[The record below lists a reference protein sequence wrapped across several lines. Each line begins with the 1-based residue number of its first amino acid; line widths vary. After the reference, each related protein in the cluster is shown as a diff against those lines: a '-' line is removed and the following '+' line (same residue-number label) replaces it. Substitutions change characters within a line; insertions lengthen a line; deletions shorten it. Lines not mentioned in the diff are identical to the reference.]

1 MSVNV
6 SNDDNDDVNY
16 EFSILEKQGISSFY
30 YFDLFVTYRVYI
42 NIGLDHY

>member
-1 MSVNV
+1 MSVDF

-16 EFSILEKQGISSFY
+16 EFNIIEKQGISSFY
-30 YFDLFVTYRVYI
+30 YFYLFVTYGVYI